1 MQTLYQHI
9 QDIYSSVVKRKVVT
23 ISESKKA
30 LNKIAMAFSIP
41 ILMLMKKTRETH

>member
-9 QDIYSSVVKRKVVT
+9 QDIYSSVVKRKVET

-30 LNKIAMAFSIP
+30 LNKIAMAFFN
-41 ILMLMKKTRETH
+41 THFNVNEEN